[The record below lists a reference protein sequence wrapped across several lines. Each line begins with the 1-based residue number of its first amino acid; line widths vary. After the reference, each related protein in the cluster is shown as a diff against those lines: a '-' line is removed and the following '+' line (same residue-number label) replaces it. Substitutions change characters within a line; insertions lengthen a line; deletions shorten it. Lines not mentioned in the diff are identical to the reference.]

1 MLESGM
7 KLPSHPE
14 PPALPEADPFAC
26 FDPVTAEWFK
36 AVFDAPTAPQRMGW
50 PVIARGESALILAPT
65 GTGKTLTAFLWC
77 LDRLMLQ
84 DRQQATGNR
93 EQNGRELGGEGTRE
107 RKDRQQATGNREQKG
122 RELGGEGAR
131 DKGTRIVYVS
141 PLKALAV
148 DVERNL
154 RSPLAG
160 IANMARRR
168 GVAFHE
174 PSIHVRTGDTPPR
187 ERQRY
192 VRDPDDILITTPE
205 SLYLLLTSQASE
217 VLRHVDTV
225 IIDEIHALVPT
236 KRGAHM
242 TLTLERLE
250 ALVGRPLQ
258 RIGLSATQ
266 RPLEEVARFLGG
278 VQIQATGNRQQATW
292 NRQQGT
298 GNRQLGTGNWE
309 QATGRQGQRD
319 RGAEGHGD
327 GGNYADNVADLRAN
341 HSSGAEARSLSVAPG
356 GTTEVVPLQNTSTA
370 LGGTTEVVPLQN
382 TSTRDTAWGERNA
395 GPSTAPLAGDDGVAV
410 EDGGSRLA
418 ETLRY
423 RPVTIVNASGRKQL
437 KLRIEV
443 PVEDMAR
450 LNTIEE
456 IPSGPASQ
464 TPRRVSI
471 WNAIH
476 PRLLELVRERNSTI
490 LFVNSRQV
498 AERLAGALNE
508 LAGEPIARAHHGSLA
523 AHQRSV
529 IEEQLKAGQIKA
541 LCATSTLELGIDMGA
556 VDLVIQ
562 IEAPPSVASGM
573 QRIGRAGHSVD
584 AVSEGV
590 LFPKYRADLVACATV
605 TRAMHEGHIESTRYP
620 RNPLD
625 VLAQQL
631 VAIVASATTTGNR
644 QQGTGNRRAG
654 SGKAGSKGARERRGR
669 ELGSKGARER
679 GNKTAGIREQRGL
692 SLFAGTAGTADSA
705 GIANTAYSAGAA
717 GSAYPAPVEVCVDA
731 LYDLVRRAAP
741 FGGLTRGAFDG
752 VLDLL
757 SGRYPS
763 DEFGELRPRL
773 TWDRVRNVVTARNGA
788 ARLAILNAGTIPDRG
803 LYGVFLAHSEGK
815 SVRVGELDE
824 EMVFESHPNE
834 TFILGASTW
843 RIVDITHDRVLVE
856 PAPGEPGKMPFWKGD
871 GPGRPLEF
879 GRKIGALVREM
890 RALPKAAALTRLV
903 AEHDLDPNAAENMLQ
918 FLEDQQAATGQVP
931 DDRTI
936 VIERVRDELG
946 DWRMCVLTPFGSRIH
961 IPWAM
966 AVAAR
971 IRATGGPDV
980 ETLWGDDGF
989 VLRFPDTDEPPDADW
1004 VMVESAEALQL
1015 VMRQL
1020 GSTALFAG
1028 RFREAAG
1035 RALLLPRRRADQRS
1049 PLWQLRK
1056 RSYDLLKVASRYPSF
1071 PLLLEAYRECLRD
1084 VFDMPALIETLR
1096 AIEQRQLRVHVVE
1109 TRKPSPFASSLL
1121 FSYVANFLYD
1131 GDAPLAERRAQALT
1145 IDQDQ
1150 LREILGEADLRELL
1164 DADVIAEVEETAQ
1177 CLAENYRAR
1186 SVDGMHDLLLKL
1198 GDLSREELGRRV
1210 ESPELLQHV
1219 DRLIRARRLL
1229 ELRVAGERRL
1239 IAAEDAA
1246 RYRDALGIPLPPGIA
1261 ASLLEPVAHPVL
1273 ELVRRY
1279 ARTHGPF
1286 TCRAAAD
1293 RFGLDGDDVEAV
1305 LRQLAHE
1312 GRVLEGGFIPGGL
1325 HREWCDAEI
1334 LRQIRRKSL
1343 ARLRRE
1349 VEPVE
1354 QHTLARFLTH
1364 WQGLLLR
1371 RRSGAGHLD
1380 ALLDVIENLQGAPV
1394 PASLLESSIL
1404 PARLAGYEP
1413 AGLDTLIAAG
1423 EVTWAG
1429 AEPLGERDGRIA
1441 LYLADKVPL
1450 LLTARALTEPL
1461 TEREEKLLEVL
1472 EATGASFFD
1481 PLHQAVGAGYPGET
1495 IDALWSLVWRGL
1507 VTNDSLHA
1515 LRAYILRPDSAR
1527 TARRSHQTGAVFRS
1541 RRTTPPNAQGRWALL
1556 PQSRQQA
1563 TGNREQKDRERGS
1576 RKTGSKGAER
1586 QGAREQGSKGAAGR
1600 ETRITAG
1607 QETGAT
1613 AAGATQT
1620 ERSHALA
1627 MQLLNRYGI
1636 LLREQVAAENV
1647 PGGFSA
1653 VYDVL
1658 KALEESGRI
1667 RRGYFV
1673 AGLGAT
1679 QFALPAA
1686 VDLLRQ
1692 LRTAPHAEKPE
1703 FVQLAATD
1711 PANPYGSVLKWP
1723 DLPVAEEDSETAPRV
1738 LTRAAYAEVILRNGQ
1753 LVAWLRRSNPNL
1765 LVFLP
1770 AEEPERSQAA
1780 EGLAHFLCSRGQE
1793 RMHADRHAGVLIT
1806 TINGQ
1811 PVAAHPMARF
1821 LMDAGF
1827 HPGPLGMHL
1836 RRIPMGM
1843 GQQPAGPEELQ

>member
-1 MLESGM
+1 M
-7 KLPSHPE
+7 
-14 PPALPEADPFAC
+14 PPRPPKPDKPLALDLTGDAFAC
-26 FDPVTAEWFK
+26 FHPVTAEWFK
-36 AVFDAPTAPQRMGW
+36 AVFEAPTAPQRMGW
-50 PVIARGESALILAPT
+50 PAIARRENALILAPT

-77 LDRLMLQ
+77 LDRLMLH
-84 DRQQATGNR
+84 D
-93 EQNGRELGGEGTRE
+93 LP
-107 RKDRQQATGNREQKG
+107 
-122 RELGGEGAR
+122 EGAPSADANPAAGR
-131 DKGTRIVYVS
+131 TKSRKAPRGTRIVYVS

-160 IANMARRR
+160 IANMARRM
-168 GVAFHE
+168 GVPFYE
-174 PSIHVRTGDTPPR
+174 PQIHVRTGDTPQR
-187 ERQRY
+187 ERARFRRQ
-192 VRDPDDILITTPE
+192 PPDILITTPE
-205 SLYLLLTSQASE
+205 SLYLMLTSQAAE
-217 VLRHVDTV
+217 TLRAVDTV

-242 TLTLERLE
+242 SITLERLE
-250 ALVGRPLQ
+250 ALVKKPVQ

-278 VQIQATGNRQQATW
+278 VEIQERGTEEKASGTKRMAEPAASTNGARAEDSQQLAVESVDS
-292 NRQQGT
+292 
-298 GNRQLGTGNWE
+298 LGLTSQVELSG
-309 QATGRQGQRD
+309 
-319 RGAEGHGD
+319 
-327 GGNYADNVADLRAN
+327 
-341 HSSGAEARSLSVAPG
+341 SS
-356 GTTEVVPLQNTSTA
+356 
-370 LGGTTEVVPLQN
+370 
-382 TSTRDTAWGERNA
+382 
-395 GPSTAPLAGDDGVAV
+395 PLAAGIVEAAV
-410 EDGGSRLA
+410 
-418 ETLRY
+418 RY
-423 RPVTIVNASGRKQL
+423 RPVTIVNASAKKQL

-450 LNTIEE
+450 LNTMEE

-476 PRLLELVRERNSTI
+476 PRLLELIRERNSTI

-508 LAGEPIARAHHGSLA
+508 LADEPIARAHHGSLA

-584 AVSEGV
+584 AVSEGI
-590 LFPKYRADLVACATV
+590 LFPKYRADLVACAAV
-605 TRAMHEGHIESTRYP
+605 TQAMHQGHIESTRYP

-625 VLAQQL
+625 VLAQQI
-631 VAIVASATTTGNR
+631 VAIVAHPPTLLPP
-644 QQGTGNRRAG
+644 RAKKPRVLTRKHRPAV
-654 SGKAGSKGARERRGR
+654 SS
-669 ELGSKGARER
+669 
-679 GNKTAGIREQRGL
+679 Q
-692 SLFAGTAGTADSA
+692 LFAKWGSESDPEIDASEIVSA
-705 GIANTAYSAGAA
+705 GHEAETGEPKPEIN
-717 GSAYPAPVEVCVDA
+717 VDL
-731 LYDLVRRAAP
+731 LYDWVRRAAP
-741 FGGLTRGAFDG
+741 FAELTRSSFEG

-763 DEFGELRPRL
+763 DEFAELRPRL
-773 TWDRVRNVVTARNGA
+773 IWDRVRNVVTAREGA

-824 EMVFESHPNE
+824 EMVFESHPHE

-879 GRKIGALVREM
+879 GRRIGALVREM
-890 RALPKAAALTRLV
+890 RAIPRNAALTRLV
-903 AEHDLDPNAAENMLQ
+903 GEHDLDPGAAENLLQ
-918 FLEDQQAATGQVP
+918 FLEDQQASTGQVP

-946 DWRMCVLTPFGSRIH
+946 DWRVCVLSPFGSRIH

-966 AVAAR
+966 AVSAR
-971 IRATGGPDV
+971 IRAGGGPEV

-989 VLRFPDTDEPPDADW
+989 VLRFPDTDEPPDPDW
-1004 VMVESAEALQL
+1004 FLVESGEAMQL
-1015 VMRQL
+1015 VLRQL
-1020 GSTALFAG
+1020 GATALFAG

-1056 RSYDLLKVASRYPSF
+1056 RSYDLLSVASRYPSF

-1164 DADVIAEVEETAQ
+1164 DADVIAEVEEAAQ
-1177 CLAENYRAR
+1177 CLGENYRAR
-1186 SVDGMHDLLLKL
+1186 SADGIHDLCLKL
-1198 GDLSREELGRRV
+1198 GDLSRDELARRV
-1210 ESPELLQHV
+1210 VSTDLLQHV
-1219 DRLIRARRLL
+1219 DRLVRARRLL
-1229 ELRVAGERRL
+1229 ELRIAGERRV

-1246 RYRDALGIPLPPGIA
+1246 RYRDALGIPLPPGLA
-1261 ASLLEPVAHPVL
+1261 AALLEPVAHPVL

-1286 TCRAAAD
+1286 TTREAAE
-1293 RFGLDGDDVEAV
+1293 RFALDHEEVERV
-1305 LRQLAHE
+1305 LRQLAME
-1312 GRVLEGGFIPGGL
+1312 GRVLEGGFRPGGL
-1325 HREWCDAEI
+1325 HQEWCDAEI

-1354 QHTLARFLTH
+1354 QFTLARFLTH
-1364 WQGLLLR
+1364 WQGLLTPR
-1371 RRSGAGHLD
+1371 RAGPAHLD
-1380 ALLDVIENLQGAPV
+1380 TLLDAIENLQGAPV
-1394 PASLLESSIL
+1394 PASLLESSVL
-1404 PARLAGYEP
+1404 PARVAGYES

-1423 EVTWAG
+1423 EVAWAG
-1429 AEPLGERDGRIA
+1429 VEPLGERDGRIA
-1441 LYLADKVPL
+1441 LYLADKLPL
-1450 LLTARALTEPL
+1450 LATPRPQTEPL
-1461 TEREEKLLEVL
+1461 TEREEKLLAVL
-1472 EATGASFFD
+1472 ESTGASFFE
-1481 PLHQAVGAGYPGET
+1481 PLHQAVGGGYPGES

-1507 VTNDSLHA
+1507 ITNDSLHA
-1515 LRAYILRPDSAR
+1515 LRAYIARPDTR
-1527 TARRSHQTGAVFRS
+1527 GTRRPHQTGAVFRS
-1541 RRTTPPNAQGRWALL
+1541 RRTTTPPNAQGRWSLL
-1556 PQSRQQA
+1556 PTRAVSVP
-1563 TGNREQKDRERGS
+1563 
-1576 RKTGSKGAER
+1576 GAE
-1586 QGAREQGSKGAAGR
+1586 AREGVS
-1600 ETRITAG
+1600 
-1607 QETGAT
+1607 AT
-1613 AAGATQT
+1613 
-1620 ERSHALA
+1620 EHSHALA
-1627 MQLLNRYGI
+1627 LQLLNRYGI
-1636 LLREQVAAENV
+1636 LLREHVAAENI

-1692 LRTAPHAEKPE
+1692 LRNAPDAEKPE
-1703 FVQLAATD
+1703 FVQLAAAD
-1711 PANPYGSVLKWP
+1711 PANPYGSALRWP

-1753 LVAWLRRSNPNL
+1753 LVAWLRRNNPNL

-1770 AEEPERSQAA
+1770 SDEPERSQVAA
-1780 EGLAHFLCSRGQE
+1780 GLAHFLCARGQE

-1811 PVAAHPMARF
+1811 PVAGHLMARF

-1827 HPGPLGMHL
+1827 HPGPLGLHL
-1836 RRIPMGM
+1836 RRIPLPITHREIAAEG
-1843 GQQPAGPEELQ
+1843 LQ

>member
-1 MLESGM
+1 MS
-7 KLPSHPE
+7 PSPANPE
-14 PPALPEADPFAC
+14 ETIAPFAG
-26 FDPVTAEWFK
+26 FHPVTEAWFR
-36 AVFDAPTAPQRMGW
+36 AVFDAPTTPQRAGW

-65 GTGKTLTAFLWC
+65 GTGKTLAAFLWC

-84 DRQQATGNR
+84 S
-93 EQNGRELGGEGTRE
+93 LPEGH
-107 RKDRQQATGNREQKG
+107 RKGC
-122 RELGGEGAR
+122 
-131 DKGTRIVYVS
+131 RILYVS

-160 IANMARRR
+160 MANMARRM
-168 GVAFHE
+168 GVAFRE
-174 PSIHVRTGDTPPR
+174 PSISVRTGDTPQR
-187 ERQRY
+187 ERARFSRQ
-192 VRDPDDILITTPE
+192 PSDILITTPE
-205 SLYLLLTSQASE
+205 SLYLLLTSQAADA
-217 VLRHVDTV
+217 LRTVDTV

-236 KRGAHM
+236 KRGAH
-242 TLTLERLE
+242 LSLSLERLQ
-250 ALVGRPLQ
+250 ALTQRPLQ

-278 VQIQATGNRQQATW
+278 VEIQGLATPASKNRSPGTPAGNREQGLGSDSKFEAAFLDE
-292 NRQQGT
+292 NRPDSEA
-298 GNRQLGTGNWE
+298 LK
-309 QATGRQGQRD
+309 
-319 RGAEGHGD
+319 GHGFS
-327 GGNYADNVADLRAN
+327 RAKDDSQN
-341 HSSGAEARSLSVAPG
+341 EWALAPEAKDDASESEPSLTTDHCSLTTDAAEP
-356 GTTEVVPLQNTSTA
+356 
-370 LGGTTEVVPLQN
+370 
-382 TSTRDTAWGERNA
+382 
-395 GPSTAPLAGDDGVAV
+395 
-410 EDGGSRLA
+410 
-418 ETLRY
+418 LRY
-423 RPVTIVNASGRKQL
+423 RPVTIVNASAPKQL

-450 LNTIEE
+450 LGQQEE

-464 TPRRVSI
+464 MPRRVSI

-476 PRLLELVRERNSTI
+476 PRLLEIIRERNSTI

-523 AHQRSV
+523 AAQRSV
-529 IEEQLKAGQIKA
+529 IEEQLKAGQIRA

-573 QRIGRAGHSVD
+573 QRIGRAGHHVN
-584 AVSEGV
+584 AVSEGI
-590 LFPKYRADLVACATV
+590 LFPKYRADLVACAAV
-605 TRAMHEGHIESTRYP
+605 TEAMHHGHIESTRFP

-631 VAIVASATTTGNR
+631 VAIVAHPPHATKPVPPKKLRLKSRSAKKLRAPSIALFAMG
-644 QQGTGNRRAG
+644 GT
-654 SGKAGSKGARERRGR
+654 
-669 ELGSKGARER
+669 
-679 GNKTAGIREQRGL
+679 EQRPTNPDL
-692 SLFAGTAGTADSA
+692 DFETWQSKQSD
-705 GIANTAYSAGAA
+705 N
-717 GSAYPAPVEVCVDA
+717 YPTDTTDPKPEVSVDA
-731 LYDLVRRAAP
+731 LYDLVRSAAP
-741 FGGLTRGAFDG
+741 FGALTRSSFEG

-763 DEFGELRPRL
+763 DEFAELRPRL
-773 TWDRVRNVVTARNGA
+773 TWDRVRNVVTARDGA

-803 LYGVFLAHSEGK
+803 LYGVFLAYSEGK
-815 SVRVGELDE
+815 AVRVGELDE
-824 EMVFESHPNE
+824 EMVFESHPGE

-843 RIVDITHDRVLVE
+843 RIVDITHDRVLVT

-879 GRKIGALVREM
+879 GRRIGALVREL
-890 RALPKAAALTRLV
+890 RALPKPAALTRLV
-903 AEHDLDPNAAENMLQ
+903 AENDLDPGAAENLLQ
-918 FLEDQQAATGQVP
+918 FLADQQEATGSVP

-936 VIERVRDELG
+936 VIERCRDELG
-946 DWRMCVLTPFGSRIH
+946 DWRVCVLSPFGSRIH

-966 AVAAR
+966 AVSAR
-971 IRATGGPDV
+971 IRAAGGPEV

-989 VLRFPDTDEPPDADW
+989 VLRFPDTDEPPDPDW
-1004 VMVESAEALQL
+1004 FLVESAEAMQL
-1015 VMRQL
+1015 VLRQL
-1020 GSTALFAG
+1020 GTTALFAG

-1035 RALLLPRRRADQRS
+1035 RALLLPRRRADARS

-1056 RSYDLLKVASRYPSF
+1056 RSYDLLSVASRYPSF

-1096 AIEQRQLRVHVVE
+1096 AIEQRQLRVHVVD
-1109 TRKPSPFASSLL
+1109 TRKPSPFAASLL

-1150 LREILGEADLRELL
+1150 LRELLGEADLRELL
-1164 DADVIAEVEETAQ
+1164 DADAIAQVEEAAQ
-1177 CLAENYRAR
+1177 CLAESHRAR
-1186 SVDGMHDLLLKL
+1186 SADGMHDLCLRL
-1198 GDLSREELGRRV
+1198 GDLTEAEIAGRV
-1210 ESPELLQHV
+1210 TDPLLLESLP
-1219 DRLIRARRLL
+1219 RLIRSRRLL
-1229 ELRVAGERRL
+1229 ELRIAGERRL
-1239 IAAEDAA
+1239 VAAEDAA
-1246 RYRDALGIPLPPGIA
+1246 RYRDALGIPLPPGLA
-1261 ASLLEPVAHPVL
+1261 VALLEPVAHPVL

-1286 TCRAAAD
+1286 TLREVAERFALDTAVVENTLRLLAA
-1293 RFGLDGDDVEAV
+1293 EN
-1305 LRQLAHE
+1305 
-1312 GRVLEGGFIPGGL
+1312 RVLEGGFRPGGL

-1364 WQGLLLR
+1364 WQGLLAPR
-1371 RRSGAGHLD
+1371 RTHTNLD
-1380 ALLDVIENLQGAPV
+1380 ALLDTIENLQGAPL
-1394 PASLLESSIL
+1394 PASLLESSML
-1404 PARLAGYEP
+1404 PARIADYQP
-1413 AGLDTLIAAG
+1413 SGLDTLIAAG
-1423 EVTWAG
+1423 EVAWAG
-1429 AEPLGERDGRIA
+1429 VEPIGERDGRIA
-1441 LYLADKVPL
+1441 LFLADKLPL
-1450 LLTARALTEPL
+1450 LLQDRPVIAPL
-1461 TEREEKLLEVL
+1461 TEREERLLAVL
-1472 EATGASFFD
+1472 ESTGASFFD
-1481 PLHQAVGAGYPGET
+1481 PLHQALGGGYPGET
-1495 IDALWSLVWRGL
+1495 MDALWSLVWRGL
-1507 VTNDSLHA
+1507 ITNDSLHA
-1515 LRAYILRPDSAR
+1515 LRAYIARPETAR
-1527 TARRSHQTGAVFRS
+1527 TPRRLQTGVFRS
-1541 RRTTPPNAQGRWALL
+1541 RRTTPPTAQGRWSLL
-1556 PQSRQQA
+1556 PLRAQQGREA
-1563 TGNREQKDRERGS
+1563 NREENLRAPSFRLVS
-1576 RKTGSKGAER
+1576 GARVGTDEI
-1586 QGAREQGSKGAAGR
+1586 QGAPGPSRLGTGDSTTSSSALSPSLP
-1600 ETRITAG
+1600 TA
-1607 QETGAT
+1607 
-1613 AAGATQT
+1613 T
-1620 ERSHALA
+1620 EASHALA
-1627 MQLLNRYGI
+1627 LQLLNRYGI
-1636 LLREQVAAENV
+1636 LTRESVAAENV

-1658 KALEESGRI
+1658 KALEETGRI

-1692 LRTAPHAEKPE
+1692 LRTPPPEEKPE

-1711 PANPYGSVLKWP
+1711 PANPYGSVLRWP
-1723 DLPVAEEDSETAPRV
+1723 DLPVAEEDSESAPRI

-1753 LVAWLRRSNPNL
+1753 LVAWLRRGNPNI

-1770 AEEPERSQAA
+1770 AEEPERSQTAA
-1780 EGLAHFLCSRGQE
+1780 GLAHFLCARGQE
-1793 RMHADRHAGVLIT
+1793 RMRLSAHQGVLIT

-1836 RRIPMGM
+1836 RRLPLPIANRTPDSVN
-1843 GQQPAGPEELQ
+1843 PSPN

>member
-1 MLESGM
+1 MSSDRTNPDQP
-7 KLPSHPE
+7 KPDASAI
-14 PPALPEADPFAC
+14 PASVADPFAC
-26 FDPVTAEWFK
+26 FHPVTAAWFR
-36 AVFDAPTAPQRMGW
+36 AVFDSPTAPQRMGW
-50 PVIARGESALILAPT
+50 PVIARGENALILAPT
-65 GTGKTLTAFLWC
+65 GTGKTLAAFLWC
-77 LDRLMLQ
+77 LDRLMLHPHE
-84 DRQQATGNR
+84 TGWK
-93 EQNGRELGGEGTRE
+93 QGC
-107 RKDRQQATGNREQKG
+107 
-122 RELGGEGAR
+122 
-131 DKGTRIVYVS
+131 RIVYVS

-160 IANMARRR
+160 IANMARRM
-168 GVAFHE
+168 GVAFTE
-174 PSIHVRTGDTPPR
+174 PSISVRTGDTPQR
-187 ERQRY
+187 ERARFA
-192 VRDPDDILITTPE
+192 RHPAEILITTPE
-205 SLYLLLTSQASE
+205 SLYLLLTSQAAE
-217 VLRHVDTV
+217 ALRTVDTV

-236 KRGAHM
+236 KRGAH
-242 TLTLERLE
+242 LALSLERLQ
-250 ALVGRPLQ
+250 ALARRPIQ

-278 VQIQATGNRQQATW
+278 IESHDSESGVGLVSGRELCPAESDQEEFAALAPEGNQPA
-292 NRQQGT
+292 
-298 GNRQLGTGNWE
+298 
-309 QATGRQGQRD
+309 RD
-319 RGAEGHGD
+319 
-327 GGNYADNVADLRAN
+327 
-341 HSSGAEARSLSVAPG
+341 AEASPFPDPCSLFPG
-356 GTTEVVPLQNTSTA
+356 ASDA
-370 LGGTTEVVPLQN
+370 
-382 TSTRDTAWGERNA
+382 A
-395 GPSTAPLAGDDGVAV
+395 
-410 EDGGSRLA
+410 
-418 ETLRY
+418 LRY
-423 RPVTIVNASGRKQL
+423 RPVTIVNAGAPKRL

-450 LNTIEE
+450 LGEQEE

-464 TPRRVSI
+464 MPRRVSI

-476 PRLLELVRERNSTI
+476 PRLLEIIRERNSTI

-523 AHQRSV
+523 ASQRTV
-529 IEEQLKAGQIKA
+529 IEEQLKAGQIRA

-573 QRIGRAGHSVD
+573 QRIGRAGHHVD
-584 AVSEGV
+584 AVSEGI
-590 LFPKYRADLVACATV
+590 LFPKYRADLVACAAV
-605 TRAMHEGHIESTRYP
+605 TRAMHEGHIESTRFP

-631 VAIVASATTTGNR
+631 VAIVAHPPNAAKPIRPKKLSARKLRAPSLRRFLPKGWDTTE
-644 QQGTGNRRAG
+644 AE
-654 SGKAGSKGARERRGR
+654 SPVIEAAESA
-669 ELGSKGARER
+669 
-679 GNKTAGIREQRGL
+679 
-692 SLFAGTAGTADSA
+692 SLPD
-705 GIANTAYSAGAA
+705 
-717 GSAYPAPVEVCVDA
+717 APKPEVSVDA
-731 LYDLVRRAAP
+731 LFNLVRCAAP
-741 FGGLTRGAFDG
+741 FGALTRAAFEG

-763 DEFGELRPRL
+763 DEFAELRPRL
-773 TWDRVRNVVTARNGA
+773 TWDRIRNVVTARDGA

-815 SVRVGELDE
+815 AVRVGELDE
-824 EMVFESHPNE
+824 EMVFESHPGE

-843 RIVDITHDRVLVE
+843 RIVEITHDRVLVT

-879 GRKIGALVREM
+879 GRRIGALVREL
-890 RALPKAAALTRLV
+890 RALPRPAALTRLV
-903 AEHDLDPNAAENMLQ
+903 AEHDLDPGAAENLLQ
-918 FLEDQQAATGQVP
+918 FLADQEAATSSVP

-936 VIERVRDELG
+936 VIERCRDELG
-946 DWRMCVLTPFGSRIH
+946 DWRVCVLTPFGSRIH

-966 AVAAR
+966 AVSAR
-971 IRATGGPDV
+971 IRAAGGPEV

-989 VLRFPDTDEPPDADW
+989 VLRFPDTDEPPDPDW
-1004 VMVESAEALQL
+1004 FLVESAEAMQL
-1015 VMRQL
+1015 VLRQL

-1035 RALLLPRRRADQRS
+1035 RALLLPRRRADARS
-1049 PLWQLRK
+1049 PLWLLRK
-1056 RSYDLLKVASRYPSF
+1056 RSYDLLSVASRYPSF

-1084 VFDMPALIETLR
+1084 VFDMSSLVEILKEVEER
-1096 AIEQRQLRVHVVE
+1096 KLRVHVVE

-1150 LREILGEADLRELL
+1150 LRELLGEADLRELL
-1164 DADVIAEVEETAQ
+1164 DANAISDVEEAAQ
-1177 CLAENYRAR
+1177 CLAENFRAR
-1186 SVDGMHDLLLKL
+1186 SADGIHDLCLRL
-1198 GDLSREELGRRV
+1198 GDLSREELARRV
-1210 ESPELLQHV
+1210 ASPDLLAHV
-1219 DRLIRARRLL
+1219 DRLIRSRRLL
-1229 ELRVAGERRL
+1229 ELRMAGERRV

-1246 RYRDALGIPLPPGIA
+1246 RYRDGLGIPLPPGLA
-1261 ASLLEPVAHPVL
+1261 VSLLEPVAHPVL

-1286 TCRAAAD
+1286 TLREAAD
-1293 RFGLDGDDVEAV
+1293 RFGLDAAVVEGT
-1305 LRQLAHE
+1305 LRQLAGE
-1312 GRVLEGGFIPGGL
+1312 GRVLEGGFRPGGL

-1364 WQGLLLR
+1364 WQGILTPR
-1371 RRSGAGHLD
+1371 RTGRAISGHANLD
-1380 ALLDVIENLQGAPV
+1380 ALLDAIESLQGAPL

-1404 PARLAGYEP
+1404 PARIADYDS
-1413 AGLDTLIAAG
+1413 AGLDTLVAAG
-1423 EVTWAG
+1423 EVAWAG
-1429 AEPLGERDGRIA
+1429 VEPIGERDGRIA
-1441 LYLADKVPL
+1441 LFLADKLPL
-1450 LLTARALTEPL
+1450 LAQKRPLAEPL
-1461 TEREEKLLEVL
+1461 TEREEKVLAILES
-1472 EATGASFFD
+1472 TGASFFD
-1481 PLHQAVGAGYPGET
+1481 PLHQAVGGGYQGET

-1507 VTNDSLHA
+1507 ISNDSLHA
-1515 LRAYILRPDSAR
+1515 LRAYIARPESAR
-1527 TARRSHQTGAVFRS
+1527 SPRRLQTGAVFRS
-1541 RRTTPPNAQGRWALL
+1541 RRTTPPTAQGRWSLL
-1556 PQSRQQA
+1556 PLR
-1563 TGNREQKDRERGS
+1563 
-1576 RKTGSKGAER
+1576 AE
-1586 QGAREQGSKGAAGR
+1586 KGR
-1600 ETRITAG
+1600 EGGPTA
-1607 QETGAT
+1607 
-1613 AAGATQT
+1613 T
-1620 ERSHALA
+1620 EASHALA
-1627 MQLLNRYGI
+1627 LQLLNRYGV
-1636 LLREQVAAENV
+1636 LLRESVAAENV

-1686 VDLLRQ
+1686 VDLLRL
-1692 LRTAPHAEKPE
+1692 LRTAPPEENPE

-1711 PANPYGSVLKWP
+1711 PANPYGSVLRWP
-1723 DLPVAEEDSETAPRV
+1723 DLPVADEDSESAPRV
-1738 LTRAAYAEVILRNGQ
+1738 LTRAAYAEVILRNGH
-1753 LVAWLRRSNPNL
+1753 LVAWLRRGNPNI

-1770 AEEPERSQAA
+1770 VEEPERSQTAA
-1780 EGLAHFLCSRGQE
+1780 GLAHFLCARGQE
-1793 RMHADRHAGVLIT
+1793 RLHGSDRMRQGGHQGVLIT

-1836 RRIPMGM
+1836 RRIPLPM
-1843 GQQPAGPEELQ
+1843 GQHAHEPGAAARGGEVQ

>member
-1 MLESGM
+1 
-7 KLPSHPE
+7 
-14 PPALPEADPFAC
+14 
-26 FDPVTAEWFK
+26 VTAEWFQ
-36 AVFDAPTAPQRMGW
+36 AVFDEPTAPQRLGW
-50 PVIARGESALILAPT
+50 PVIARRESALILAPT

-77 LDRLMLQ
+77 LDRLMLH
-84 DRQQATGNR
+84 DVDN
-93 EQNGRELGGEGTRE
+93 
-107 RKDRQQATGNREQKG
+107 QKK
-122 RELGGEGAR
+122 
-131 DKGTRIVYVS
+131 KGCRIVYVS

-154 RSPLAG
+154 RSPLVG
-160 IANMARRR
+160 IANLARRK
-168 GVAFHE
+168 GVPFHD
-174 PSIHVRTGDTPPR
+174 PVISVRTGDTPQQ
-187 ERQRY
+187 ERARFR
-192 VRDPDDILITTPE
+192 RDPADILITTPE
-205 SLYLLLTSQASE
+205 SLYLLLTSQAADA
-217 VLRHVDTV
+217 LRTVDTV

-236 KRGAHM
+236 KRGAHLA
-242 TLTLERLE
+242 LTLERLE
-250 ALVGRPLQ
+250 SLTGRRLQ

-278 VQIQATGNRQQATW
+278 IEVASNTPLVVKAQLSELQSQTSSPDWQPILKKEQTHSRNHDGESGFSSIQSPLDSGLVDASDPTADDSSLQI
-292 NRQQGT
+292 
-298 GNRQLGTGNWE
+298 
-309 QATGRQGQRD
+309 
-319 RGAEGHGD
+319 AESE
-327 GGNYADNVADLRAN
+327 ASLRF
-341 HSSGAEARSLSVAPG
+341 
-356 GTTEVVPLQNTSTA
+356 
-370 LGGTTEVVPLQN
+370 
-382 TSTRDTAWGERNA
+382 
-395 GPSTAPLAGDDGVAV
+395 
-410 EDGGSRLA
+410 
-418 ETLRY
+418 
-423 RPVTIVNASGRKQL
+423 RPVTIVNASARKQL

-450 LNTIEE
+450 LQTMEE

-476 PRLLELVRERNSTI
+476 PRLLELIRERHSTI

-498 AERLAGALNE
+498 AERLAGALND
-508 LAGEPIARAHHGSLA
+508 LAGESIARAHHGSLA
-523 AHQRSV
+523 AYQRSV

-590 LFPKYRADLVACATV
+590 LFPKYRADLVACAAV
-605 TRAMHEGHIESTRYP
+605 TRAMHEGHIESTRFP

-625 VLAQQL
+625 VLCQQL
-631 VAIVASATTTGNR
+631 VAIVAHPPGYKAPTRPKPLKRRTNQGAPSLRLFSA
-644 QQGTGNRRAG
+644 
-654 SGKAGSKGARERRGR
+654 ARVGDDEPRP
-669 ELGSKGARER
+669 
-679 GNKTAGIREQRGL
+679 I
-692 SLFAGTAGTADSA
+692 
-705 GIANTAYSAGAA
+705 
-717 GSAYPAPVEVCVDA
+717 SAYEAIAGESKPEVHVDA
-731 LYDLVRRAAP
+731 LYDLIRRAAP
-741 FGGLTRGAFDG
+741 FGALTRAAFDG

-763 DEFGELRPRL
+763 DEFAELRPRL
-773 TWDRVRNVVTARNGA
+773 TWDRIRNVVTARDGA

-803 LYGVFLAHSEGK
+803 LYGVFLAHTEGK
-815 SVRVGELDE
+815 SIRVGELDE

-843 RIVDITHDRVLVE
+843 RIEDITHDRVLVV

-879 GRKIGALVREM
+879 GRRIGALVREL
-890 RALPKAAALTRLV
+890 RALPKPAALTRLI
-903 AEHDLDPNAAENMLQ
+903 AEHDLDPGAAENLVQ

-931 DDRTI
+931 DDKTI
-936 VIERVRDELG
+936 VIERTRDELG
-946 DWRMCVLTPFGSRIH
+946 DWRVCVLTPFGSRIH

-966 AVAAR
+966 AISAR
-971 IRATGGPDV
+971 IRATGGPEV

-989 VLRFPDTDEPPDADW
+989 VLRFPDTDEPPDPDW
-1004 VMVESAEALQL
+1004 ILIESAEAMQMVL
-1015 VMRQL
+1015 RQL

-1056 RSYDLLKVASRYPSF
+1056 RSYDLLSVASRYPSF

-1109 TRKPSPFASSLL
+1109 THKPSPFASSLL
-1121 FSYVANFLYD
+1121 FSYVANFVYD

-1150 LREILGEADLRELL
+1150 LRELLGEADLRELL
-1164 DADVIAEVEETAQ
+1164 DADAIAEVEEAAQ
-1177 CLAENYRAR
+1177 CLTESYRAR
-1186 SVDGMHDLLLKL
+1186 SADGIHDLLLRL
-1198 GDLSREELGRRV
+1198 GDLSRAELARRV
-1210 ESPELLQHV
+1210 VDSSVLESL
-1219 DRLIRARRLL
+1219 DRLLRARRLL
-1229 ELRVAGERRL
+1229 ELRIAPGSENARRL
-1239 IAAEDAA
+1239 IAVEDAA
-1246 RYRDALGIPLPPGIA
+1246 RYRDALGIPLPPGLP
-1261 ASLLEPVAHPVL
+1261 ASLIDPVAQPVL

-1286 TCRAAAD
+1286 TLREAAE
-1293 RFGLDGDDVEAV
+1293 RFALDPTVVENA
-1305 LRQLAHE
+1305 LHQLTVE
-1312 GRVLEGGFIPGGL
+1312 GRVLEGGFRPGGL

-1364 WQGLLLR
+1364 WQGLLSPR
-1371 RRSGAGHLD
+1371 RISHAHLD
-1380 ALLDVIENLQGAPV
+1380 VLLDAIESLQGAPI

-1404 PARLAGYEP
+1404 PARVAGYEP
-1413 AGLDTLIAAG
+1413 AGLDALIAAG
-1423 EVTWAG
+1423 EVAWAG
-1429 AEPLGERDGRIA
+1429 IDPIGERDGRIA
-1441 LYLADKVPL
+1441 LFLADKLPFLAQQRPL
-1450 LLTARALTEPL
+1450 ADPL
-1461 TEREEKLLEVL
+1461 TEREEKVLAVL
-1472 EATGASFFD
+1472 ESAGASFFD
-1481 PLHQAVGAGYPGET
+1481 PLHQAAGGGYPGET

-1515 LRAYILRPDSAR
+1515 LRAYTTRPDSSR
-1527 TARRSHQTGAVFRS
+1527 PQRRSHTGMVFRS
-1541 RRTTPPNAQGRWALL
+1541 RRTTPPNAQGRWSLL
-1556 PQSRQQA
+1556 PLRS
-1563 TGNREQKDRERGS
+1563 QKGTE
-1576 RKTGSKGAER
+1576 
-1586 QGAREQGSKGAAGR
+1586 
-1600 ETRITAG
+1600 IVP
-1607 QETGAT
+1607 
-1613 AAGATQT
+1613 TQT
-1620 ERSHALA
+1620 EASHALA
-1627 MQLLNRYGI
+1627 LQLLNRYGV
-1636 LLREQVAAENV
+1636 LTREAVGAENI

-1658 KALEESGRI
+1658 KALEEGGRI

-1692 LRTAPHAEKPE
+1692 LRAEPPAEKPE
-1703 FVQLAATD
+1703 FIQLAATD
-1711 PANPYGSVLKWP
+1711 TANPYGSVLRWP
-1723 DLPVAEEDSETAPRV
+1723 DLPVMDDDSESAPRV
-1738 LTRAAYAEVILRNGQ
+1738 LTRAVYAEVILRNGQ
-1753 LVAWLRRSNPNL
+1753 LVAWLRRNNPNL

-1770 AEEPERSQAA
+1770 ADEPERSQVSA
-1780 EGLAHFLCSRGQE
+1780 GLAHFLSARGQE
-1793 RMHADRHAGVLIT
+1793 RMRLSSHQGVLIT
-1806 TINGQ
+1806 TMNGQ

-1827 HPGPLGMHL
+1827 HPGPLGLHL
-1836 RRIPMGM
+1836 RRIPI
-1843 GQQPAGPEELQ
+1843 PIHHDSHAADPTPEELQ